1 MYRTTLRKCFDL
13 LDRKDQR
20 KLGLMAV
27 VQLFLSLLDLVGVA
41 LVGILATLA
50 INGIQSEASPGNV
63 ATVLRLMRLDE
74 FPLQTQAA
82 ILGMSA
88 VLLLIGRTI
97 LSVIFVRRTLF
108 FLSRS
113 GASISSSL
121 FSKVISQS
129 LQGIQKHSFQE
140 YLYSIT
146 GGVETI
152 TLRILAQFVTLISD
166 GSLLLVMAVGLLVVD
181 PILAITSSVA
191 LGLVSFTLYR
201 MMHSR
206 ARKLGLL
213 NSKTDIRSRESITEA
228 LTTYREI
235 SVKNRQSYYV
245 KEVSDARMQ
254 IANIL
259 AENNFMPYMSKYVIE
274 TTVVVAALLISAMQF
289 LMTDAIH
296 AIGTLSVFLAAGTRI
311 APAILRLQ
319 QGAIQIQSGLG
330 IAATTLEMI
339 DELNSAKLTQTELS
353 QFSDIHLGFIPEII
367 ISKLSLTYQG
377 QGVPALSG
385 IELSIKPGSI
395 TAIVGPSG
403 AGKTSLIDVLLG
415 VSTPDEGFVLISQLD
430 PRAAIKEWP
439 GAIAYVP
446 QDISIANRTIG
457 ENVALGFDF
466 EKIGEDPIWRA
477 LETAQLTDF
486 VRELP
491 NELQTHVG
499 DRGTKL
505 SGGQRQRLG
514 IARALVTCPK
524 LLVLDEATSALDGR
538 SERDVSD
545 AIQHLKGSVT
555 VVMIA
560 HRLST
565 VRNADQVVYM
575 ERGKIL
581 AQGTFDEVRSSVPNF
596 DSQAKLMGL

>member
-1 MYRTTLRKCFDL
+1 
-13 LDRKDQR
+13 
-20 KLGLMAV
+20 MAV
-27 VQLFLSLLDLVGVA
+27 VQLFLSLLDLIGVA

-50 INGIQSEASPGNV
+50 INGIQSEASPGKV

-74 FPLQTQAA
+74 FPLQAQAA

-108 FLSRS
+108 FLSRR

-129 LQGIQKHSFQE
+129 LQGIQKHSIQE

-181 PILAITSSVA
+181 PILAITSFIA

-274 TTVVVAALLISAMQF
+274 STVVVAALLISAMQF

-330 IAATTLEMI
+330 NAATTLEMI

-377 QGVPALSG
+377 QEVPALSG

-466 EKIGEDPIWRA
+466 EKIGEDLIWRA

-565 VRNADQVVYM
+565 VRNADQVIYM
-575 ERGKIL
+575 EKGKIL
-581 AQGTFDEVRSSVPNF
+581 ARGTFDEVRGSVRNF

>member
-1 MYRTTLRKCFDL
+1 MYRTTLRKCFEL

-27 VQLFLSLLDLVGVA
+27 VQLFLSLLDLIGVA

-50 INGIQSEASPGNV
+50 INGIQSEASSGKV

-108 FLSRS
+108 FLSRR

-129 LQGIQKHSFQE
+129 LQGIQKHSIQE

-181 PILAITSSVA
+181 PILAITSFVA

-274 TTVVVAALLISAMQF
+274 STVVVAALLISAMQF

-296 AIGTLSVFLAAGTRI
+296 AISTLSVFLAAGTRI

-330 IAATTLEMI
+330 NAATTLEMI

-367 ISKLSLTYQG
+367 ISKLSLTYEG
-377 QGVPALSG
+377 QEVPALSG

-466 EKIGEDPIWRA
+466 EKIGEDLIWRA

-514 IARALVTCPK
+514 IARALVTYPK

-565 VRNADQVVYM
+565 VRNADQVIYM
-575 ERGKIL
+575 EKGKIL
-581 AQGTFDEVRSSVPNF
+581 ARGTFDEVRGSVPNF